1 MAVVSV
7 GNDLQ
12 TPIEVKLRR
21 GDWQVV
27 YPQRSWDVD
36 VSDVGATSVEIRL
49 RENPA
54 LKGSC
59 KVTDGSSVS

>member
-12 TPIEVKLRR
+12 TPIEVKLRS

-27 YPQRSWDVD
+27 YPQRSWNVN
-36 VSDVGATSVEIRL
+36 VATSVEVRL